1 MGKAYQM
8 LQALLRNKVATA
20 AGFGLV
26 ILALILRE
34 YFSGGVIT
42 HHLLAQE
49 DLPGISNWWGL
60 FSVTLLA
67 LVTLWLVDRRLQQHP
82 ETKAGGVFRAFFGAL
97 LFGIAMGLLWEFSL
111 VELLSKAIWLP
122 LLIALFLPVYRP
134 EYLLGFVV
142 GMAYTFGGILPIGIG
157 LVLVI
162 GAFLIY
168 HLTRWVHRLLS
179 K

>member
-1 MGKAYQM
+1 MGKTNLM
-8 LQALLRNKVATA
+8 LKTLLRNKVATA

-42 HHLLAQE
+42 HHLLAEE

-60 FSVTLLA
+60 LTVTTLA
-67 LVTLWLVDRRLQQHP
+67 LITLWSVDRRFQKHP
-82 ETKAGGVFRAFFGAL
+82 ETREKCILRAFFGAL

-111 VELLSKAIWLP
+111 VDILSKAIWLP
-122 LLIALFLPVYRP
+122 LLLAFFFPVYLP

-142 GMAYTFGGILPIGIG
+142 GMAYTFGGILPIMIG
-157 LVLVI
+157 LILVI
-162 GAFLIY
+162 GAFIIY

-179 K
+179 R

>member
-1 MGKAYQM
+1 MGKAYPM
-8 LQALLRNKVATA
+8 LKALLRNKVATA

-49 DLPGISNWWGL
+49 DMPGFSNWWGL
-60 FSVTLLA
+60 FTVTSLA
-67 LVTLWLVDRRLQQHP
+67 LIVLWLVDRRLQQHP
-82 ETKAGGVFRAFFGAL
+82 ETKEGSVLRAFFGAL
-97 LFGIAMGLLWEFSL
+97 LFGVAMGVLWEFGM
-111 VELLSKAIWLP
+111 VEILSKAIWLP
-122 LLIALFLPVYRP
+122 LVLALFLPVYRP

-142 GMAYTFGGILPIGIG
+142 GMAYTFGGILPILFGV
-157 LVLVI
+157 VL
-162 GAFLIY
+162 
-168 HLTRWVHRLLS
+168 LTGSFIIHKLARWVHGLLS